1 MNVVGVKQSDGNF
14 IINPG
19 RDTPLDDACKL
30 FVLGTADQLRTM
42 NRILGIQP
50 LRVDP
55 QIHTLLLQVMKR
67 LSSFVLALPR
77 LWASAQSSI
86 DDSIN
91 AVMEP
96 VTNAIMKVIFF
107 TVPVGG
113 GMEVPLC

>member
-50 LRVDP
+50 P
-55 QIHTLLLQVMKR
+55 Q
-67 LSSFVLALPR
+67 
-77 LWASAQSSI
+77 
-86 DDSIN
+86 
-91 AVMEP
+91 
-96 VTNAIMKVIFF
+96 
-107 TVPVGG
+107 G
-113 GMEVPLC
+113 